1 VDQIYVDDRIEH
13 PDPDIDIACLNISY
27 FINNLLN
34 EIYFKFVDESLLAS
48 FDEEELDIAQR
59 VFFIGYPDD
68 RLREQRGW
76 VSTANCIPAVR
87 RQQY

>member
-1 VDQIYVDDRIEH
+1 M
-13 PDPDIDIACLNISY
+13 
-27 FINNLLN
+27 
-34 EIYFKFVDESLLAS
+34 AS
-48 FDEEELDIAQR
+48 FDEELDIAQR